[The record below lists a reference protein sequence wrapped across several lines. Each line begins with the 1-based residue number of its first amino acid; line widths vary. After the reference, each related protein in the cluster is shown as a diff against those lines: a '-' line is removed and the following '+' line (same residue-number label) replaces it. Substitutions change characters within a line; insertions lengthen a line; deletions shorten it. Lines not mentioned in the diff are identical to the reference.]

1 MVVVFEVAEFVQKN
15 VITEVLRYFYK
26 VEIEV
31 DVVFG

>member
-1 MVVVFEVAEFVQKN
+1 MVVVFEVAEFVQEN
-15 VITEVLRYFYK
+15 VITEVFRYFYK